1 MLLDIDTIIFV
12 GFLVINLGV
21 GLYYSRGV
29 KTVREYAIGN
39 RDFSTSTIATTVVA
53 TAIGAGIFSITLT
66 ESYNQG
72 LYFIIPVV
80 FGESCAIA
88 LTGYF
93 IAPRMI
99 QFYGTLS
106 VAEAMDKLY

>member
-39 RDFSTSTIATTVVA
+39 RDFSTSAIATTVIA
-53 TAIGAGIFSITLT
+53 TCVGAGFFSSALA
-66 ESYNQG
+66 ESYRKG
-72 LYFIIPVV
+72 LYFIIPAL
-80 FGESCAIA
+80 GEPIMLLMIGSF
-88 LTGYF
+88 L
-93 IAPRMI
+93 APRMHK
-99 QFYGTLS
+99 FLGDL
-106 VAEAMDKLY
+106 